1 MTSPGL
7 LGVDSLHRSW
17 GGFLAL
23 GVSLIALGTVAL
35 AVMPAATVAVVLI
48 LGWLMVISG
57 MLEVVHGFQVRT
69 LGGIFL
75 HLIGG
80 VLGIVVGLLV
90 VTHPLAGALASTLLF
105 ASFLSVVGLF
115 RLLAAAKLRFP
126 NWGWAAFDGGITLL
140 LGIMVAMNWP
150 LSGFWFLGLSVGI
163 SMLIRGW
170 SYIMVALAVRKI
182 AGPVAM
188 RKAA

>member
-7 LGVDSLHRSW
+7 LGFDSLHRSW
-17 GGFLAL
+17 GWFLAL

-69 LGGIFL
+69 WGGIFL

-150 LSGFWFLGLSVGI
+150 WSGFWFLGLSVGI

>member
-7 LGVDSLHRSW
+7 LGFDSLHRSW
-17 GGFLAL
+17 GWFLAL

-69 LGGIFL
+69 WGGIFL

-80 VLGIVVGLLV
+80 VLGIVVGL
-90 VTHPLAGALASTLLF
+90 
-105 ASFLSVVGLF
+105 
-115 RLLAAAKLRFP
+115 
-126 NWGWAAFDGGITLL
+126 
-140 LGIMVAMNWP
+140 
-150 LSGFWFLGLSVGI
+150 
-163 SMLIRGW
+163 
-170 SYIMVALAVRKI
+170 
-182 AGPVAM
+182 
-188 RKAA
+188 